1 MIIVLRLGHRIE
13 RDKRTT
19 THVSLVARA
28 FLADEVIITGERD
41 EHALETVRKI
51 AENWGGTFKTTYEK
65 NWQPVVKR
73 FKEKG
78 FALVHLTMY
87 GLPLP
92 EVLAEIKKNANLLII
107 VGGEKVPSGIYKQAD
122 FNVSVTFQPHS
133 EIAALAVFLD
143 RYRGNLEAYT
153 KNFGGQ
159 LRIVPMKSG
168 KKVISAGKSR

>member
-1 MIIVLRLGHRIE
+1 MSYQYAVGSNPSGPAMIIVLRLGHRIE

-73 FKEKG
+73 FRENG
-78 FALVHLTMY
+78 FALVHLTMS
-87 GLPLP
+87 
-92 EVLAEIKKNANLLII
+92 I
-107 VGGEKVPSGIYKQAD
+107 
-122 FNVSVTFQPHS
+122 
-133 EIAALAVFLD
+133 
-143 RYRGNLEAYT
+143 
-153 KNFGGQ
+153 
-159 LRIVPMKSG
+159 
-168 KKVISAGKSR
+168 